1 MKDEMIGYMTVDEMV
16 LVRVALN
23 NSINTLQRLI
33 NQNDSLSAFYAKEL
47 EAAKEAKNILGSIL
61 NRN

>member
-1 MKDEMIGYMTVDEMV
+1 MTVDEMV
-16 LVRVALN
+16 LLRVALN